1 MNIHEG
7 FQIGTRVK
15 IDDTANEYR
24 FHGKHGVVIDHW
36 NFYQS
41 KVLCDDGSVWV
52 GNRFCLSQS
61 QRPTK
66 YSPDQWESA
75 ALLAGHTFDI
85 SSIPN
90 IKSRPLAGNTAVGW
104 TLCQQKGF

>member
-1 MNIHEG
+1 MNRHEG
-7 FQIGTRVK
+7 FQIGERVQ
-15 IDDTANEYR
+15 IDDTSNEYR

-36 NFYQS
+36 SFYES

-52 GNRFCLSQS
+52 GNRFCLKRS

-66 YSPDQWESA
+66 FAPDQWESA

-85 SSIPN
+85 SSIPSIN
-90 IKSRPLAGNTAVGW
+90 LVPPTGS
-104 TLCQQKGF
+104 